1 MDLMLIIIIHID
13 IVGYGDK
20 DVKGV
25 NRLVD
30 NSEIDGMNFAADDWS
45 HRLLL
50 SPPSSSY
57 A

>member
-1 MDLMLIIIIHID
+1 M
-13 IVGYGDK
+13 GYGDK